1 MGYVT
6 RFTPHAQRDLLKIP
20 RTEAMRI
27 LYRLAELQKALTEAD
42 TSGFDIKA
50 LQGHSERW
58 RLRVGDYR
66 VVYTLEDGVLVIWVL
81 TVGHRREVYRD
92 L

>member
-6 RFTPHAQRDLLKIP
+6 RFTPHAQRGLLKIP
-20 RTEAMRI
+20 RPDALRI
-27 LYRLAELQKALTEAD
+27 LYRLTELQKAVDAND
-42 TSGFDIKA
+42 TSAFDVKA
-50 LQGHSERW
+50 LQGHEARW

-66 VVYTLEDGVLVIWVL
+66 AVYTIENGQLIMWVL
-81 TVGHRREVYRD
+81 ADAHRREVYRD